1 MKNTRPNRLTKP
13 LKSPVLHDLN
23 LMLQKQRNVLIFK
36 RKFATFN
43 WTLFVLF
50 ISLFIRYYNTRE
62 VATHRIRNT
71 VTQGEGYDR
80 QARQRN
86 EEKHSGCIR

>member
-13 LKSPVLHDLN
+13 LKSPVLHGREYK
-23 LMLQKQRNVLIFK
+23 LQKLRNILIVK
-36 RKFATFN
+36 HKIATFN

-50 ISLFIRYYNTRE
+50 ISLQIRYHNTRE
-62 VATHRIRNT
+62 VATHKIRNT

-80 QARQRN
+80 QARQQN